1 MNADFSYV
9 TATQSGFR
17 NQNGIDSAVN
27 VVWSGLKD
35 IEILAEIGFDSIDS
49 FGAGNEFFF
58 ENDNDGEIGGYL
70 SIRREF

>member
-27 VVWSGLKD
+27 VVWSAWKG
-35 IEILAEIGFDSIDS
+35 IEILAEIGFDSIDN

-58 ENDNDGEIGGYL
+58 EDNNNGEVGGYL
-70 SIRREF
+70 SLRRKF